1 MPNPGLPLAAV
12 FIGDGLFIVE
22 VADTPESRRQG
33 LSWRESLGPANGM
46 WFDLGETRSAA
57 FWMYGMQFPLDIIW
71 ITEDLRVAGVAAHTP
86 PADPSAPQA
95 DLPRY
100 PSPVPVRYVLEIN
113 AGYASALGIEA
124 GAQAWLL
131 PLKGVM
137 HPLVGA
143 GVMHTPFRGQGGN
156 RYTLPHP
163 PQRRRR

>member
-95 DLPRY
+95 ELPRY

-124 GAQAWLL
+124 GAPAWLL
-131 PLKGVM
+131 PL
-137 HPLVGA
+137 
-143 GVMHTPFRGQGGN
+143 
-156 RYTLPHP
+156 
-163 PQRRRR
+163 